1 MLWLDE
7 GKGKEKRKNN
17 ENLNIILG
25 DCGKSMGWISEQAWD
40 EIENEMKQK

>member
-1 MLWLDE
+1 LDE

-25 DCGKSMGWISEQAWD
+25 DCGKSMG
-40 EIENEMKQK
+40 